1 MHFQQFINGTLTEAL
16 SGRTRNI
23 INPATEEIFCTVPD
37 SGPED
42 VDAAVRAAR
51 MAFDSGEWKNSYASD
66 RGKVLLRLADL
77 IRSNRETFI
86 TLEVQNNGKPR
97 REAEFDVDDA
107 ANCFEYYAGFAS
119 KIQGN
124 TMPVPPGNFSYTVRE
139 PIGVCGQIV
148 PWNYPLLMAVWKLA
162 PALAAGNCVVLKT
175 SEITPVSALYLSSL
189 INEAGFPKGV
199 VNIICGDGPSAG
211 AALTLH
217 PMVDKIAFTGGT
229 VTGKKIMQSAAETLK
244 KVTLE
249 LGGKNPAIVFEDC
262 DWERTLD
269 WTLFAAFANSGQVC
283 SAGSRIYI
291 HEKIYDAFV
300 LEYIARSKKI
310 KIGNGLEDGV
320 QMGPLVSAMQ
330 YEKVKSYIETGIVE
344 GAVLASGG
352 TRPDHLPIGYFLT
365 PAIFTQVSDDMRIM
379 KEEIFGPVVCL
390 QKFSTE
396 EQVITLANNT
406 PYGLAAGIFTES
418 ITRAQRVLPQLHC
431 GITWVNYFHP
441 TFNEQPWGGFK
452 QSGTGR
458 ELGIEGIN
466 AYLQTKQVN
475 INTDDKP
482 AGWYS

>member
-1 MHFQQFINGTLTEAL
+1 MHYQQFINGILTDAK
-16 SGRTRNI
+16 SGRTRQI
-23 INPATEEIFCTVPD
+23 INPATEEILCTVPD

-42 VDAAVRAAR
+42 VDAAVLAARAA
-51 MAFDSGEWKNSYASD
+51 FDGGAWKSMYALD
-66 RGKVLLRLADL
+66 RGKVLIRLAEL
-77 IRSNRETFI
+77 IRSQRETFVS
-86 TLEVQNNGKPR
+86 LEVQNNGKPR

-124 TMPVPPGNFSYTVRE
+124 TMPVPPGSFSYTVKE

-175 SEITPVSALYLSSL
+175 SEITPVTALYLGSL
-189 INEAGFPKGV
+189 INEAGFPNGV
-199 VNIICGDGPSAG
+199 VNIICGDGPVAG
-211 AALTLH
+211 AALTQH

-229 VTGKKIMQSAAETLK
+229 VTGKKIMQSAAESLK

-291 HEKIYDAFV
+291 QEKIYDAFV
-300 LEYIARSKKI
+300 QEYVARSKKI
-310 KIGNGLEDGV
+310 MIGNGLEAGV

-330 YEKVKSYIETGIVE
+330 YEKVMQYIATGVNE
-344 GAVLASGG
+344 GAVLSSGG
-352 TRPDHLPIGYFLT
+352 TRPEHLPKGYFLT
-365 PAIFTQVSDDMRIM
+365 PAVFTQVTANMRIM

-396 EQVITLANNT
+396 DEVIALANNT

-441 TFNEQPWGGFK
+441 TFTEQPWGGYK

-482 AGWYS
+482 VGWYS